1 MKNNII
7 LGLSLFC
14 TIAFLPNI
22 SFAEKMSI
30 GFVEQIDSTVDVPDV
45 IKQNLKEAIRQNL
58 VNSGK
63 FDVVDRNK
71 QDISR
76 LFEEMKLSDER
87 LGRVDVNDT
96 NKAQY
101 GQLAG
106 MKYMVLVSINDY
118 FKGAE
123 ASKFQ
128 NTSPGSKP
136 IIRLG
141 VDLRL
146 LNTSTGKIQL
156 EKSVVAK
163 KTSQSLLE
171 LQPDALDMEL
181 VNKTIKSLSDKVV
194 RQIMDEVYPFLILE
208 RTGNSA
214 FINRGQDSG
223 IAVGDEME
231 VFAMQKTTD
240 EGTQET
246 VDLAHSVGKIK
257 VSSVSD
263 KTAQVDITEDFGI
276 SKGCV
281 AKLMDKD
288 KATADDIKKDLD
300 KKMNAN
306 DW

>member
-1 MKNNII
+1 MII
-7 LGLSLFC
+7 L
-14 TIAFLPNI
+14 
-22 SFAEKMSI
+22 KD
-30 GFVEQIDSTVDVPDV
+30 Q
-45 IKQNLKEAIRQNL
+45 
-58 VNSGK
+58 
-63 FDVVDRNK
+63 
-71 QDISR
+71 
-76 LFEEMKLSDER
+76 
-87 LGRVDVNDT
+87 
-96 NKAQY
+96 
-101 GQLAG
+101 
-106 MKYMVLVSINDY
+106 
-118 FKGAE
+118 E

-156 EKSVVAK
+156 EKSVAAK
-163 KTSQSLLE
+163 KTSQSSVE

-181 VNKTIKSLSDKVV
+181 VNKTIKSLSDKIV
-194 RQIMDEVYPFLILE
+194 RQMMDEVYPVLILE
-208 RTGNSA
+208 RNGNSA

-246 VDLAHSVGKIK
+246 VNLAHSVGKIK

-263 KTAQVDITEDFGI
+263 KTSEVEITEDFGI

-281 AKLMDKD
+281 AKSIDKD
-288 KATADDIKKDLD
+288 KAAVDDIKKDLD
-300 KKMNAN
+300 KKANAQ